1 MTIMKKVI
9 LLFVF
14 CLAMCFAFAQG
25 ETSQPRRFDLHV
37 NAGTTFTAPPA
48 FNTVI
53 IHVQGFVIPGFIDP
67 TNAWSASWASYK
79 STTRSQLGW
88 HVEAEAFYRLP
99 HNFSLSVGAGL
110 KKMRFDTDTKYIS
123 YSRNGQ
129 STTVDLDDL
138 DRSFGENSLLYLS
151 VTPLNISKGF
161 FRNRFVLQTG
171 PTFNFLL
178 SHEVKNVLAIY
189 NSADSRTRNTPDE
202 AYFDTIGNMRN
213 LIWGWNLGASYKI
226 IDPLSVK
233 VSAQYYVNSI
243 YDDKAGMFYIE
254 REVRALTV
262 QAGVSIAPFAF

>member
-1 MTIMKKVI
+1 MKKVF
-9 LLFVF
+9 LFFVSN
-14 CLAMCFAFAQG
+14 LAICVAFAQG

-37 NAGTTFTAPPA
+37 NAGSTFTATPA
-48 FNTVI
+48 FNAEI

-67 TNAWSASWASYK
+67 TNGWSSSWAPCK

-138 DRSFGENSLLYLS
+138 DRGFGENNLLYLS

-178 SHEVKNVLAIY
+178 HHDVKNVLAIY
-189 NSADSRTRNTPDE
+189 NSANSRATNTPDE

-213 LIWGWNLGASYKI
+213 LTWGWNLGASYKI
-226 IDPLSVK
+226 IDPLSIK
-233 VSAQYYVNSI
+233 VSAQYYVSSI
-243 YDDKAGMFYIE
+243 YEDKPGFFYIE
-254 REVRALTV
+254 RTVRALTV